1 MSCVVTFTIFPLER
15 EDQGTF
21 APHVAQ
27 ALQIIK
33 DSGLPYELG
42 SMGTVMEGDYDE
54 IMAVIKACHDA
65 MRKGCG
71 RVYMTMAV
79 DSKVGD
85 GGRMTQKVASVEELL
100 K

>member
-15 EDQGTF
+15 QDEGTL
-21 APHVAQ
+21 APYVARSP
-27 ALQIIK
+27 QIIK

-42 SMGTVMEGDYDE
+42 AMGTVIEGEYDD
-54 IMAVIKACHDA
+54 IMAVIKRCHDD
-65 MRKGCG
+65 MRRDCG

-79 DSKVGD
+79 DSKSGD
-85 GGRMTQKVASVEELL
+85 GGRMAQKVDSVGALL